1 MGRKFHGQE
10 DPWAHHADNSSG
22 SEHRTGSI
30 GIRPRSPEAEVR
42 VRISLPVRPKSQNHH
57 HHHWH
62 AHALKC
68 RRPANAD
75 LSGGIQSA
83 RTMCPL
89 VCGITAPGRNHCKYE
104 LAINPKTAK
113 MLGLDVPPT
122 SFCAIRSRATAAGGA
137 EVPAGGSSVPPRRI
151 RQL

>member
-1 MGRKFHGQE
+1 MPLAAQE
-10 DPWAHHADNSSG
+10 TVRRTMSTVTVVFCVAHPIHAG
-22 SEHRTGSI
+22 AGLTPRTGINGFAYAGS
-30 GIRPRSPEAEVR
+30 G
-42 VRISLPVRPKSQNHH
+42 
-57 HHHWH
+57 
-62 AHALKC
+62 
-68 RRPANAD
+68 NAD
-75 LSGGIQSA
+75 SCRADALNEFSPLAA
-83 RTMCPL
+83 RKISERHGTL
-89 VCGITAPGRNHCKYE
+89 TKGRNHCKYE

>member
-10 DPWAHHADNSSG
+10 DPWAHHADILRLG
-22 SEHRTGSI
+22 APDREHRNT
-30 GIRPRSPEAEVR
+30 PRSPEAEVR
-42 VRISLPVRPKSQNHH
+42 VRISLSVRPKSQNHH

-68 RRPANAD
+68 RRPATLT

-83 RTMCPL
+83 KDNVPM